1 MNGAQALMSTVSA
14 SGIDVCFANP
24 GTTELAMIDALE
36 KNKSIRPILSL
47 FEGVCSGAA
56 DGFGRMLDR
65 PAMTLLHLGP
75 GFANAIA
82 NLHNARR
89 AHSPILNIIG
99 DHATWHVDYD
109 PPLASDIKS
118 LAQPV
123 SDWFSYAHNSNECV
137 TKTGEAIETCMS
149 APAKISTLVVPT
161 DVQEGNCDIS
171 RSMQLKKPLTHWG
184 FNGEKVEQLARRLSD
199 GNGEIIILLGTK
211 ALTERGQNAAHK
223 VATKLNAKIYAETFP
238 ARWDRGRHI
247 SVPER
252 FPYFPEIGLKVL
264 KNART
269 IILVGAKPPTAYFGV
284 TGIPSQLFPADS
296 IYELASIAEDAEG
309 AIVSLAEA
317 MDAVGIK
324 ATTEWKPPRQ
334 PDLQGPLD
342 VQSCGEMVAYL
353 LPENAIAMVEG
364 ATSTPPFYTASPGG
378 AAHTLITN
386 TGGAIGQGMPVATGA
401 AIACPDRQVIN
412 LQADGSGAYT
422 VQALW
427 TQAREQLNVVTILCS
442 NRKYGI
448 LRVEFERAGI
458 NPDSQITDQMTSL
471 DNPPLNWA
479 AIANGFGVPACKVN
493 TLEELQASLI
503 RAIHEP
509 GPYLIEVPM

>member
-1 MNGAQALMSTVSA
+1 MNGAQALMSTANA

-24 GTTELAMIDALE
+24 GTTELAMIEALD
-36 KNKSIRPILSL
+36 KNKSIRPVLSL

-56 DGFGRMLDR
+56 DGFGRMLGR

-89 AHSPILNIIG
+89 AHSPVLNIIG

-109 PPLASDIKS
+109 PPLASDIES
-118 LAQPV
+118 LARPV
-123 SDWFSYAHNSNECV
+123 SDWFSYAHNPDDCK
-137 TKTGEAIETCMS
+137 TKIPEGLKSCMS

-161 DVQEGNCDIS
+161 DVQEGSCDIAGLI
-171 RSMQLKKPLTHWG
+171 QPEKLITNWE
-184 FNGEKVEQLARRLSD
+184 FNGGNVEQLATRLSEGD
-199 GNGEIIILLGTK
+199 DNVVILLGTK
-211 ALTERGQNAAHK
+211 ALTEKGQNAAQK
-223 VATKLNAKIYAETFP
+223 VAIKLNAKVYAETFP
-238 ARWDRGRHI
+238 ARWDRGGHI

-252 FPYFPEIGLKVL
+252 FPYFPEIGLATL
-264 KNART
+264 KNAKT
-269 IILVGAKPPTAYFGV
+269 IILVGAKPPIAYFGV
-284 TGIPSQLFPADS
+284 TGVPSKLFPEDT
-296 IYELASIAEDAEG
+296 IYELASTAEDAEG
-309 AIVSLAEA
+309 AIISLAETL
-317 MDAVGIK
+317 GCSNIK
-324 ATTEWKPPRQ
+324 TTTNWKPPRQ
-334 PDLQGPLD
+334 PDLKQPLD
-342 VQSCGEMVAYL
+342 VKSCGEMVAFL
-353 LPENAIAMVEG
+353 LPENSIAMVEG

-378 AAHTLITN
+378 VAHTLITN

-458 NPDSQITDQMTSL
+458 DPNSKITDQMTSL
-471 DNPPLNWA
+471 DNPPLNWV

-493 TLEELQASLI
+493 TLEELRTNLI
-503 RAIHEP
+503 RAIDEP

>member
-1 MNGAQALMSTVSA
+1 MNGAQVLMSSA
-14 SGIDVCFANP
+14 SAAGIDVCFSNP
-24 GTTELAMIDALE
+24 GTTELAMIEALD
-36 KNKSIRPILSL
+36 KNKTIRPVLSL

-56 DGFGRMLDR
+56 DGFGRMLGR

-109 PPLASDIKS
+109 PPLASDIAS

-123 SDWFSYAHNSNECV
+123 SDWFAYASSADDCTTKINEGLEVCA
-137 TKTGEAIETCMS
+137 T
-149 APAKISTLVVPT
+149 APGKISTLVVPT
-161 DVQEGNCDIS
+161 DVQEAKSEIS
-171 RSMQLKKPLTHWG
+171 DGIQPNDFQPNWKFSGK
-184 FNGEKVEQLARRLSD
+184 KVEQLAKRLSD
-199 GNGEIIILLGTK
+199 TNGEVIILLGTK
-211 ALTERGQNAAHK
+211 ALTERGQNAADR
-223 VATKLNAKIYAETFP
+223 VAVKLNAKIYAETFP
-238 ARWDRGRHI
+238 ARWDRGAHI

-252 FPYFPEIGLKVL
+252 FPYFPEIGLEVL
-264 KNART
+264 KNAKT
-269 IILVGAKPPTAYFGV
+269 IILVGVKAPVAYFGV
-284 TGIPSQLFPADS
+284 TGVPSKLFPEDA
-296 IYELASIAEDAEG
+296 IYELASVAEDGEG
-309 AIVSLAEA
+309 AIVALAEA
-317 MDAVGIK
+317 IGATNIK
-324 ATTEWKPPRQ
+324 TSSDWEPPRQ
-334 PDLQGPLD
+334 PDLKRPLD

-353 LPENAIAMVEG
+353 LPENSIAMVEG
-364 ATSTPPFYTASPGG
+364 ATSTPPFYTASPAG
-378 AAHTLITN
+378 APHTLITN

-401 AIACPDRQVIN
+401 AIACPERKVIN

-458 NPDSQITDQMTSL
+458 DPTARITDQMTSL
-471 DNPPLNWA
+471 DNPPLNWVA
-479 AIANGFGVPACKVN
+479 LANGFGVPACKVN
-493 TLEELQASLI
+493 TLEELHTNLI
-503 RAIHEP
+503 RAIAEP